1 MLPPRWILFLA
12 CLCMHH
18 QGALSSRC
26 RTSKAHLHL
35 FIYFLIPLAT
45 LYAPYPTNPTF
56 LPSSLPALVSSC
68 EAISLN
74 KHTRYG
80 TTVKATSLN
89 RCPPCWLQP
98 RPNRS
103 RAAPCPVAVLAA
115 FPSRVSTWLRLLSPF
130 SPSCSARVSFSSL
143 FFLLRCCFSALFGDM
158 LKCLSGFCLLLP
170 LPFLLPPPPSLLL
183 VHIRA

>member
-12 CLCMHH
+12 CLYMHH

-74 KHTRYG
+74 KHTRYR

-103 RAAPCPVAVLAA
+103 RAAPCPVVVLAA
-115 FPSRVSTWLRLLSPF
+115 FPSRVSTWLRLLSP
-130 SPSCSARVSFSSL
+130 SCSASVSFSSL

-170 LPFLLPPPPSLLL
+170 LPFLLAPSSPLLL

>member
-1 MLPPRWILFLA
+1 
-12 CLCMHH
+12 MHH

-45 LYAPYPTNPTF
+45 LYAPYQPY
-56 LPSSLPALVSSC
+56 LPPCLPALVSSC

-74 KHTRYG
+74 KHTRYR

-130 SPSCSARVSFSSL
+130 SPSGSARVSFSSL
-143 FFLLRCCFSALFGDM
+143 FFFSAVVFRL
-158 LKCLSGFCLLLP
+158 CSATC
-170 LPFLLPPPPSLLL
+170 
-183 VHIRA
+183 